1 MLVGVSV
8 YKHNKPH
15 FLARLLGDH
24 WCVCMIG
31 DMTDDMALDIIVDEA
46 LRAADYTDKT
56 SNYGMMGTQEV
67 ASPSPADQ
75 PPSSLTPINLEQ
87 VVSEIFRDLEVI
99 DSTAAAT
106 IPCCTTS
113 RLIGGAERLVLSA
126 GTCISLDDGS
136 RFGSKIVQNP
146 FRQML

>member
-1 MLVGVSV
+1 
-8 YKHNKPH
+8 
-15 FLARLLGDH
+15 
-24 WCVCMIG
+24 MIG

-67 ASPSPADQ
+67 ASPSAE

-146 FRQML
+146 IFNTL